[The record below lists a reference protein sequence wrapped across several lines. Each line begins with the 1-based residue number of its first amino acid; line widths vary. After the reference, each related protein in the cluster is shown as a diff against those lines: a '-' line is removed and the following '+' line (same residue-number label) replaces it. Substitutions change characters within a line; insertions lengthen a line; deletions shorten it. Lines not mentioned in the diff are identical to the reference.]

1 MQIPAGLYSL
11 FFLDKNTVLL
21 FICAISIWH
30 LLQSDGG
37 TQAWII
43 RITGGME
50 EQDSQEDRKV
60 NNSKLSSYP
69 QSNRQTDLRALEM
82 SEPPTFRMQSRR
94 KIPWTISSE
103 ATLQTLVWRH
113 NNKASAKNVPT
124 DESKHR
130 CIYEVFTIML
140 FLLTQK
146 NTLLLLVK
154 HIYSFNTLSCYLVS
168 MLVSVSAMLCVYV
181 HECVCVNCVYCI
193 SIPQGRY

>member
-94 KIPWTISSE
+94 KIP
-103 ATLQTLVWRH
+103 
-113 NNKASAKNVPT
+113 
-124 DESKHR
+124 
-130 CIYEVFTIML
+130 
-140 FLLTQK
+140 
-146 NTLLLLVK
+146 
-154 HIYSFNTLSCYLVS
+154 
-168 MLVSVSAMLCVYV
+168 
-181 HECVCVNCVYCI
+181 
-193 SIPQGRY
+193 